1 MMKTIMLLDYSSLKL
16 SFSKLT
22 DLKKLKFTSDYFRY
36 NTKYN
41 TKFT

>member
-1 MMKTIMLLDYSSLKL
+1 MKTIMLLDYSSLKL
-16 SFSKLT
+16 SFSKST

-41 TKFT
+41 TKLT